1 MSAIAK
7 GNRTTHTFAW
17 GLHLKNHSSIVK
29 SEAMEPYLLIAPL
42 LLLLL
47 VFILYPVVANV
58 YLSFFKWKGMG
69 KATFIGLSNYRTM
82 FKDETFWISIKN
94 TLVLLLYIPLGVIL
108 PLLISALLREGLKGW
123 SLFRAIIYLPNIL
136 GYVIMG
142 MISSIMFRKL
152 GPLNNVLIQLGLDSF
167 ALDWLSKP
175 KLALNTLGLV
185 YGVWLRLGFGC
196 IFFLAAM
203 SSIDESLYDAAK
215 IDGALWWRTFWNVTI
230 PSIRFS
236 IEFWIVL
243 SFIEILARAF
253 PFIYTFSRGGPG
265 FATFTL
271 EYGIYNEGFVAFNM
285 GYASTWASVLF
296 VVCAVI
302 AFFQVAL
309 MRKNSDVQ

>member
-1 MSAIAK
+1 MKLQSFK
-7 GNRTTHTFAW
+7 MKKEM
-17 GLHLKNHSSIVK
+17 L
-29 SEAMEPYLLIAPL
+29 EPFLLIAPL
-42 LLLLL
+42 IALLL
-47 VFILYPVVANV
+47 VFILYPVVANI

-82 FKDETFWISIKN
+82 LQDETFWTSIKN
-94 TLVLLLYIPLGVIL
+94 TFILLLYIPLGVIL
-108 PLLISALLREGLKGW
+108 PVLISAVLREGLKGW
-123 SLFRAIIYLPNIL
+123 SLFRAIIYIPNIL

-142 MISSIMFRKL
+142 MISSILFRKL
-152 GPLNNVLIQLGLDSF
+152 GPLNNILMMVGLDSL
-167 ALDWLSKP
+167 ALDWLSTP

-236 IEFWIVL
+236 IEFWTVL

-253 PFIYTFSRGGPG
+253 SFIYTFSRGGPG

-271 EYGIYNEGFVAFNM
+271 EYGIYNEGFIAFNM

-296 VVCAVI
+296 VVCAII
-302 AFFQVAL
+302 AYFQVAL
-309 MRKNSDVQ
+309 MRKNADVQ

>member
-1 MSAIAK
+1 MNSQ
-7 GNRTTHTFAW
+7 
-17 GLHLKNHSSIVK
+17 SI
-29 SEAMEPYLLIAPL
+29 EPYLLIAPL
-42 LLLLL
+42 LVLLL
-47 VFILYPVVANV
+47 VFILYPVVANI

-69 KATFIGLSNYRTM
+69 KATFIGLENYRTM
-82 FKDETFWISIKN
+82 FSDETFWVSIKN
-94 TLVLLLYIPLGVIL
+94 TMVLLLYIPLGVML
-108 PLLISALLREGLKGW
+108 PVLISAVLREGLKGW

-142 MISSIMFRKL
+142 MISSILFRKL
-152 GPLNNVLIQLGLDSF
+152 GPINHVLTAMGLESL
-167 ALDWLSKP
+167 ALDWLSIP
-175 KLALNTLGLV
+175 ILALNTLERSMASGF
-185 YGVWLRLGFGC
+185 VWDSD
-196 IFFLAAM
+196 A
-203 SSIDESLYDAAK
+203 SSSCCDERHSASLYDAAK
-215 IDGALWWRTFWNVTI
+215 IDGAQWWRTFWSHHS
-230 PSIRFS
+230 SIRFS

-253 PFIYTFSRGGPG
+253 SFIYSYSAVVG

-302 AFFQVAL
+302 AYFQIVL

>member
-1 MSAIAK
+1 MKIQSSRRMRK
-7 GNRTTHTFAW
+7 G
-17 GLHLKNHSSIVK
+17 LL
-29 SEAMEPYLLIAPL
+29 EPFLLIAPL
-42 LLLLL
+42 LALLL
-47 VFILYPVVANV
+47 VFILYPVVANI

-82 FKDETFWISIKN
+82 LQDETFWTSIKN
-94 TLVLLLYIPLGVIL
+94 TFVLLLYIPLGVIL
-108 PLLISALLREGLKGW
+108 PVLISAVLREGLKGW
-123 SLFRAIIYLPNIL
+123 SLFRAIIYIPNIL

-142 MISSIMFRKL
+142 MISSIIFRKL
-152 GPLNNVLIQLGLDSF
+152 GPLNNILVGVGLDSL
-167 ALDWLSKP
+167 ALDWLSTP
-175 KLALNTLGLV
+175 KLTLNTLGLV

-236 IEFWIVL
+236 IEFWTVL

-253 PFIYTFSRGGPG
+253 SFIYTFSRGGPG

-296 VVCAVI
+296 VVCAII

-309 MRKNSDVQ
+309 MRKNADVQ

>member
-1 MSAIAK
+1 M
-7 GNRTTHTFAW
+7 
-17 GLHLKNHSSIVK
+17 K
-29 SEAMEPYLLIAPL
+29 SEAKESYLLIMPL
-42 LLLLL
+42 MLLLL
-47 VFILYPVVANV
+47 VFILYPVLANV

-69 KATFIGLSNYRTM
+69 KATFIGLANYQTM
-82 FKDETFWISIKN
+82 FRDETFWVSIKN
-94 TLVLLLYIPLGVIL
+94 TLVLLLYIPMGVML
-108 PLLISALLREGLKGW
+108 PILISALLREGLKGW
-123 SLFRAIIYLPNIL
+123 SIFRAIIYIPNIL

-152 GPLNNVLIQLGLDSF
+152 GPLNHVLVAIGLEGL
-167 ALDWLSKP
+167 ALDWLSIP
-175 KLALNTLGLV
+175 KLTLNTLGLV

-215 IDGALWWRTFWNVTI
+215 IDGALWWRTFWNVTV

-236 IEFWIVL
+236 IEFWVVL

-296 VVCAVI
+296 VICAII
-302 AFFQVAL
+302 ACFQVAL

>member
-1 MSAIAK
+1 MHVK
-7 GNRTTHTFAW
+7 
-17 GLHLKNHSSIVK
+17 SSTSRMK
-29 SEAMEPYLLIAPL
+29 SEAKESYLLIMPL
-42 LLLLL
+42 MLLLL
-47 VFILYPVVANV
+47 VFILYPVLANV

-69 KATFIGLSNYRTM
+69 KATFIGLANYQTM
-82 FKDETFWISIKN
+82 FRDETFWVSIKN
-94 TLVLLLYIPLGVIL
+94 TLVLLLYIPMGVML
-108 PLLISALLREGLKGW
+108 PILISALLREGLKGW
-123 SLFRAIIYLPNIL
+123 SIFRAIIYIPNIL

-152 GPLNNVLIQLGLDSF
+152 GPLNHVLVAIGLEGL
-167 ALDWLSKP
+167 ALDWLSIP
-175 KLALNTLGLV
+175 KLTLNTLGLV

-215 IDGALWWRTFWNVTI
+215 IDGALWWRTFWNVTV

-236 IEFWIVL
+236 IEFWVVL

-296 VVCAVI
+296 VICAII
-302 AFFQVAL
+302 ACFQVAL

>member
-1 MSAIAK
+1 MI
-7 GNRTTHTFAW
+7 NRTP
-17 GLHLKNHSSIVK
+17 KMN
-29 SEAMEPYLLIAPL
+29 SETIEPYLLIAPL
-42 LLLLL
+42 LVLLL

-69 KATFIGLSNYRTM
+69 KAVFIGWDNYRTM
-82 FKDETFWISIKN
+82 FKDETFWVSIKN
-94 TLVLLLYIPLGVIL
+94 TLVLLLYIPMGVML
-108 PLLISALLREGLKGW
+108 PIMLSAVLREGLKGW
-123 SLFRAIIYLPNIL
+123 SLFRALIYLPNIL

-152 GPLNNVLIQLGLDSF
+152 GPLNNVLVNLGLESF
-167 ALDWLSKP
+167 ALDWLSRP

-203 SSIDESLYDAAK
+203 SSIDASLYDAAK

-302 AFFQVAL
+302 AYFQVAL
-309 MRKNSDVQ
+309 MRKNADVQ

>member
-1 MSAIAK
+1 
-7 GNRTTHTFAW
+7 
-17 GLHLKNHSSIVK
+17 
-29 SEAMEPYLLIAPL
+29 MEPYLLIAPL

-47 VFILYPVVANV
+47 VFILYPVVANI

-69 KATFIGLSNYRTM
+69 KATFIGLDNYRTM
-82 FKDETFWISIKN
+82 FADETFWISIKN

-108 PLLISALLREGLKGW
+108 PILISALLREGLKGW

-152 GPLNNVLIQLGLDSF
+152 GPINNVLIHLGLDAF

-175 KLALNTLGLV
+175 DLALNTLGLV

-271 EYGIYNEGFVAFNM
+271 EYGIYNAGFVAFNM

-296 VVCAVI
+296 VVCSII
-302 AFFQVAL
+302 ACFQVAL

>member
-1 MSAIAK
+1 
-7 GNRTTHTFAW
+7 
-17 GLHLKNHSSIVK
+17 
-29 SEAMEPYLLIAPL
+29 MEPYLLIAPL

-47 VFILYPVVANV
+47 VFILYPVVANI
-58 YLSFFKWKGMG
+58 YLSFFEWKGMG
-69 KATFIGLSNYRTM
+69 KATFIGLDNYRTM
-82 FKDETFWISIKN
+82 FADETFWISIKN

-108 PLLISALLREGLKGW
+108 PILISALLREGLKGW

-152 GPLNNVLIQLGLDSF
+152 GPINNVLIHLGLDAF

-175 KLALNTLGLV
+175 DLALNTLGLV

-271 EYGIYNEGFVAFNM
+271 EYGIYNAGFVAFNM

-296 VVCAVI
+296 VVCAII
-302 AFFQVAL
+302 AVFQVAL

>member
-1 MSAIAK
+1 M
-7 GNRTTHTFAW
+7 
-17 GLHLKNHSSIVK
+17 K
-29 SEAMEPYLLIAPL
+29 SEARESYLLIAPL
-42 LLLLL
+42 MLLLL
-47 VFILYPVVANV
+47 VFILYPVLANV
-58 YLSFFKWKGMG
+58 YLSFFKWKGLG
-69 KATFIGLSNYRTM
+69 KATFIGFANYRTM
-82 FKDETFWISIKN
+82 FKDETFWVSIKN
-94 TLVLLLYIPLGVIL
+94 TMVLLLYIPMGVML
-108 PLLISALLREGLKGW
+108 PILISALLREGLKGW
-123 SLFRAIIYLPNIL
+123 SIFRAIIYIPNIL

-152 GPLNNVLIQLGLDSF
+152 GPLNNVLVGVGLKSL
-167 ALDWLSKP
+167 ALDWLSIP
-175 KLALNTLGLV
+175 KLTLNTLGLV

-215 IDGALWWRTFWNVTI
+215 IDGALWWRTFWNVTV

-236 IEFWIVL
+236 IEFWVVL

-302 AFFQVAL
+302 ACFQVAL

>member
-1 MSAIAK
+1 M
-7 GNRTTHTFAW
+7 
-17 GLHLKNHSSIVK
+17 L
-29 SEAMEPYLLIAPL
+29 EPFLLIAPL
-42 LLLLL
+42 IALLL
-47 VFILYPVVANV
+47 VFILYPVVANI

-82 FKDETFWISIKN
+82 LQDETFWTSIKN
-94 TLVLLLYIPLGVIL
+94 TFILLLYIPLGVIL
-108 PLLISALLREGLKGW
+108 PVLISAVLREGLKGW
-123 SLFRAIIYLPNIL
+123 SLFRAIIYIPNIL

-142 MISSIMFRKL
+142 MISSILFRKL
-152 GPLNNVLIQLGLDSF
+152 GPLNNILMMVGLDSL
-167 ALDWLSKP
+167 ALDWLSTP

-236 IEFWIVL
+236 IEFWTVL

-253 PFIYTFSRGGPG
+253 SFIYTFSRGGPG

-271 EYGIYNEGFVAFNM
+271 EYGIYNEGFIAFNM

-296 VVCAVI
+296 VVCAII
-302 AFFQVAL
+302 AYFQVAL
-309 MRKNSDVQ
+309 MRKNADVQ

>member
-1 MSAIAK
+1 M
-7 GNRTTHTFAW
+7 
-17 GLHLKNHSSIVK
+17 KNHSSIVK

-302 AFFQVAL
+302 ACFQVAL

>member
-1 MSAIAK
+1 M
-7 GNRTTHTFAW
+7 
-17 GLHLKNHSSIVK
+17 K
-29 SEAMEPYLLIAPL
+29 SEAKEAYLLIAPL
-42 LLLLL
+42 MLLLL
-47 VFILYPVVANV
+47 VFILYPVLANV
-58 YLSFFKWKGMG
+58 YLSFFKWKGLG
-69 KATFIGLSNYRTM
+69 KATFIGFANYRTM
-82 FKDETFWISIKN
+82 FKDETFWVSIKN
-94 TLVLLLYIPLGVIL
+94 TLVLLLYIPLGVML
-108 PLLISALLREGLKGW
+108 PILISALLREGLKGW
-123 SLFRAIIYLPNIL
+123 SIFRAIIYIPNIL

-152 GPLNNVLIQLGLDSF
+152 GPLNNVFVGLGLESL
-167 ALDWLSKP
+167 ALDWLSIP
-175 KLALNTLGLV
+175 KLTLNTLGLV

-215 IDGALWWRTFWNVTI
+215 IDGALWWRTFWNVTV

-236 IEFWIVL
+236 IEFWVVL

-296 VVCAVI
+296 VVCAII
-302 AFFQVAL
+302 ACFQVAL

>member
-1 MSAIAK
+1 LK
-7 GNRTTHTFAW
+7 
-17 GLHLKNHSSIVK
+17 HLTSIVK
-29 SEAMEPYLLIAPL
+29 RESMEPYLLIAPL

-47 VFILYPVVANV
+47 VFILYPVVANI

-69 KATFIGLSNYRTM
+69 KATFIGLDNYRTM
-82 FKDETFWISIKN
+82 FADETFWISIKN

-108 PLLISALLREGLKGW
+108 PILISALLREGLKGW

-152 GPLNNVLIQLGLDSF
+152 GPINNVLIHLGLDAF

-175 KLALNTLGLV
+175 DLALNTLGLV

-271 EYGIYNEGFVAFNM
+271 EYGIYNAGFVAFNM

-296 VVCAVI
+296 VVCAII
-302 AFFQVAL
+302 AVFQVAL

>member
-1 MSAIAK
+1 M
-7 GNRTTHTFAW
+7 
-17 GLHLKNHSSIVK
+17 K
-29 SEAMEPYLLIAPL
+29 SEARESYLLIAPL
-42 LLLLL
+42 MLLLL
-47 VFILYPVVANV
+47 VFILYPVLANV
-58 YLSFFKWKGMG
+58 YLSFFKWKGLG
-69 KATFIGLSNYRTM
+69 KATFIGFANYRTM
-82 FKDETFWISIKN
+82 FKDETFWVSIKN
-94 TLVLLLYIPLGVIL
+94 TMVLLLYIPLGVML
-108 PLLISALLREGLKGW
+108 PILISALLREGLKGW
-123 SLFRAIIYLPNIL
+123 SIFRAIIYIPNIL

-152 GPLNNVLIQLGLDSF
+152 GPLNNVLVGMGLESL
-167 ALDWLSKP
+167 ALDWLSIP
-175 KLALNTLGLV
+175 KLTLNTLGLV

-215 IDGALWWRTFWNVTI
+215 IDGALWWRTFWNVTV

-236 IEFWIVL
+236 IEFWVVL

-296 VVCAVI
+296 LVCAVI
-302 AFFQVAL
+302 ACFQVAL

>member
-1 MSAIAK
+1 M
-7 GNRTTHTFAW
+7 RTQPS
-17 GLHLKNHSSIVK
+17 KIK
-29 SEAMEPYLLIAPL
+29 SELLEPYMLVAPL
-42 LLLLL
+42 LVLLL

-69 KATFIGLSNYRTM
+69 KATFIGLENYTAM
-82 FKDETFWISIKN
+82 FKDETFWTSIRN
-94 TLVLLLYIPLGVIL
+94 TLTLLLYIPLGVVL
-108 PLLISALLREGLKGW
+108 PLLISAVLREGLKGW
-123 SLFRAIIYLPNIL
+123 SLFRAILYIPNIL

-142 MISSIMFRKL
+142 MICSIMFRKL
-152 GPLNNVLIQLGLDSF
+152 GPLNNVLSGLGLHF
-167 ALDWLSKP
+167 LALDWLSNP

-203 SSIDESLYDAAK
+203 SSIDEALYDAAK
-215 IDGALWWRTFWNVTI
+215 IDGALWWCTFWNVTV

-236 IEFWIVL
+236 IEFWVVL

-253 PFIYTFSRGGPG
+253 SFIYTFSRGGPG

-271 EYGIYNEGFVAFNM
+271 EYGIYNEGFIAFNM
-285 GYASTWASVLF
+285 GYASAWASVLF
-296 VVCAVI
+296 LVCAVI